1 MNQRYKNSKEEGKTL
16 RGKVRVLE
24 QEVED
29 LKQEV
34 ENLKQ
39 EMKKNKTILTH
50 WQVATAL
57 MEGIV
62 EFYILK
68 KLYLLSYITNIGL
81 AQKIWFSMSDEDKG
95 HLEEK
100 IIFDSKLLFFYII

>member
-29 LKQEV
+29 LKQE
-34 ENLKQ
+34 LKK
-39 EMKKNKTILTH
+39 KKNILTH

-62 EFYILK
+62 EFYI
-68 KLYLLSYITNIGL
+68 
-81 AQKIWFSMSDEDKG
+81 
-95 HLEEK
+95 
-100 IIFDSKLLFFYII
+100 